1 MPSRKVTFANQ
12 AGQQIAAR
20 LDLPPEAAPSAYALF
35 AHCFTCS
42 KNLAA
47 IGHISHALTS
57 AGIGVLRFDFTGLGE
72 SEGDFADTNFSSNVD
87 DLVAAAEFLA
97 REYAAPQ
104 LLVGHS
110 LGGAAV
116 LHAAAQLPATCAVAT
131 IGAPAHPAHIR
142 KLISSAEETI
152 NATGAAVVTL
162 AGRSFTIKRQF
173 LDDLEAARISTTLQR
188 LRIPLLICHSPID
201 STVGIENAA
210 QLFQGAHHPKSF
222 ISLDQADHLLSNP
235 QDARY
240 IGAMIAT
247 WASKYLA
254 TSVETDVVGHE
265 KGRVVVRT
273 GKDSLHTDVYASG
286 HHLVVDEP
294 IALGGTNQGPN
305 PYDLLVAAL
314 GACTTLTVHMY
325 AQRKDWPLEQAIARL
340 RHAKIHAA
348 DCAACETTEG
358 RIDQIERELEFIGP
372 LDAEQRQ
379 KLLEIAD
386 KCPVH
391 RTLHSEIEIVTRT
404 RG

>member
-1 MPSRKVTFANQ
+1 VPTRKITFANK
-12 AGQQIAAR
+12 AGHQIAAR
-20 LDLPPEAAPSAYALF
+20 LDLPLEALPGAYALF

-57 AGIGVLRFDFTGLGE
+57 AGMGVLRFDFTGLGE

-97 REYAAPQ
+97 REYTAPQ

-116 LHAAAQLPATCAVAT
+116 LHAAAQLPATRAVAT
-131 IGAPAHPAHIR
+131 IGAPADPTHVR

-152 NATGAAVVTL
+152 NATGEAVVTL

-173 LDDLEAARISTTLQR
+173 LEDLETVRMNTTLQR
-188 LRIPLLICHSPID
+188 LRVPLLICHSPFD
-201 STVGIENAA
+201 NTVGIENAA
-210 QLFQGAHHPKSF
+210 QLFQGAQHPKSF
-222 ISLDQADHLLSNP
+222 LSLDKADHLLSNP

-240 IGAMIAT
+240 VGAMIAT
-247 WASKYLA
+247 WASKYLVA
-254 TSVETDVVGHE
+254 SAMASAIGHE
-265 KGRVVVRT
+265 EGHVVVRT
-273 GKDSLHTDVYASG
+273 EQGSLLTDVYASG

-294 IALGGTNQGPN
+294 VALGGTNQGPN

-325 AQRKDWPLEQAIARL
+325 AQRKGWPLEQAIARL
-340 RHAKIHAA
+340 QHAKIHAG
-348 DCAACETTEG
+348 DCEACETREG

-379 KLLEIAD
+379 RLLEIAD

-391 RTLHSEIEIVTRT
+391 RTLHSEIEVVTRA
-404 RG
+404 RA